1 MKSIVI
7 VSLIVLNLFSS
18 NLKTYWIS
26 KEVDCDG
33 RYKIL
38 DEFQH
43 KINLCNNPPTI
54 YDYRNNSFVKDP
66 QYLNMGIPF
75 IKFENKSSQTIYVF
89 NGISTIPLYP
99 NHSYNNYNYD
109 TLKEIMRDCNSYKIK
124 QKYFVFDY
132 GDIKEENANDTIE
145 IYDKVEKP
153 KPKEQKKKTFDILEY
168 GDKRGWNNLN
178 ENHICQSYDSY
189 LVNNTDMFGNT
200 MCAYIGKYQK
210 ANEELRKFIQYKKA
224 KQQRTQQ

>member
-43 KINLCNNPPTI
+43 KINLYNNPPKI

-66 QYLNMGIPF
+66 KYLNMGTPF

-124 QKYFVFDY
+124 QNILYLIMV
-132 GDIKEENANDTIE
+132 IE
-145 IYDKVEKP
+145 
-153 KPKEQKKKTFDILEY
+153 KKKERMILL
-168 GDKRGWNNLN
+168 KFMTKLKNLN
-178 ENHICQSYDSY
+178 
-189 LVNNTDMFGNT
+189 
-200 MCAYIGKYQK
+200 QK
-210 ANEELRKFIQYKKA
+210 NKRKKLLIF
-224 KQQRTQQ
+224 

>member
-1 MKSIVI
+1 MKTIVI

-124 QKYFVFDY
+124 Q
-132 GDIKEENANDTIE
+132 N
-145 IYDKVEKP
+145 
-153 KPKEQKKKTFDILEY
+153 IL
-168 GDKRGWNNLN
+168 
-178 ENHICQSYDSY
+178 Y
-189 LVNNTDMFGNT
+189 LIMV
-200 MCAYIGKYQK
+200 I
-210 ANEELRKFIQYKKA
+210 
-224 KQQRTQQ
+224 